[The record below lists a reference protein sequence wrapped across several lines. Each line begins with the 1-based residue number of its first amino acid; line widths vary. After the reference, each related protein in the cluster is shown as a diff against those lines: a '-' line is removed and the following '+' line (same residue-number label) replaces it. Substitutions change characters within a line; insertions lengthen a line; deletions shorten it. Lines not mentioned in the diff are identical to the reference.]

1 MKKQL
6 ITLFINKSKQIF
18 SISLSG
24 IKTLFVL
31 IILSGGIL
39 LGSCKKFLNTTP
51 TDFIL
56 TNTFYESKAQF
67 TNALAAIYGP
77 LSGNNMY
84 GGFFCT
90 QAQPCTDEC
99 YCWNT
104 AIGSP
109 VTYNS
114 LNYTNSSL
122 NSFWQTAYAA
132 IQKAN
137 LIIANKGNAVNI
149 TDTALAEIVGE
160 AKFLR
165 AWYYFLLVQ
174 NFGDIPMR
182 LTPTAGLNN
191 LNIARTPTKD
201 VYAQIVK
208 DMTEAEAVLYLPS
221 NPELAN
227 ASSRVSKLTAE
238 GVLARVCLFMAGY
251 PLNDQTQY
259 ANALMWAKKVQAM
272 GINNL
277 TTNADTLVNVVNLRN
292 MPLAYTATLGNPA
305 YINNGYAQAFV
316 NEATGVYNV
325 KEMMWEADA
334 GFLNPSVAVGG
345 ILGSQIGIQC
355 TNDFVLGK
363 CGPSTSPQ
371 QYLWNLFGSGD
382 LRRDWAIGSYTYNG
396 LTVAS
401 RVFYNA
407 IPGPLLNVLY
417 RPVGKWRREYEPIRG
432 VDKSGWGTTLKYPL
446 LRYSDVLLMLAEA
459 EFMVNG
465 PTQTGLDA
473 INQVRRRGY
482 GLNINIPAPT
492 IDFTVATFTLSA
504 IQDERARELCF
515 ESLRKNDLIRWG
527 IYLQRCQQA
536 INYNNTNGYP
546 KGLVSIA
553 NLSFINALAGGKQ
566 FLLWPIPSSEVLV
579 NNLIV
584 QNPGW

>member
-6 ITLFINKSKQIF
+6 ITSFINKSKQIF

-24 IKTLFVL
+24 VKPLFVI
-31 IILSGGIL
+31 IILAAGIL

-51 TDFIL
+51 TGFIQ
-56 TNTFYESKAQF
+56 TNTFYTSKAQF
-67 TNALAAIYGP
+67 ISALALIYGP
-77 LSGNNMY
+77 LVSSNMY
-84 GGFFCT
+84 GGFLCVL
-90 QAQPCTDEC
+90 AQESGSDEC
-99 YCWNT
+99 Y
-104 AIGSP
+104 S
-109 VTYNS
+109 NS
-114 LNYTNSSL
+114 TLNAPLPTNSFNYTLSGL
-122 NSFWQTAYAA
+122 NTFWQTAYAA
-132 IQKAN
+132 IEKAN

-149 TDTALAEIVGE
+149 DDATLAEIVGE

-174 NFGDIPMR
+174 NFGDVPMK
-182 LTPTAGLNN
+182 LTPTVGQNN

-259 ANALMWAKKVQAM
+259 ANALMWAKKVQAT
-272 GINNL
+272 GVNSL
-277 TTNADTLVNVVNLRN
+277 TTNADTLANVVNLRN
-292 MPLAYTATLGNPA
+292 MPLAYPAILGNPA
-305 YINNGYAQAFV
+305 YKNNGYAQAFV

-334 GFLNPSVAVGG
+334 GFLNSAVNVGG
-345 ILGSQIGIQC
+345 IIGSQIGIAC
-355 TNDFVLGK
+355 SNDFVLGR
-363 CGPSTSPQ
+363 GSPSTYAQ
-371 QYLWNLFGSGD
+371 QYLWNLFSPGD
-382 LRRDWAIGSYTYNG
+382 LRRDWAIAPYNYTT
-396 LTVAS
+396 LPVAS
-401 RVFYNA
+401 RIFFNGV
-407 IPGPLLNVLY
+407 PGPTLAVLT
-417 RPVGKWRREYEPIRG
+417 RPVAKWRREYEPIRG
-432 VDKSGWGTTLKYPL
+432 VDKSGWPTTIKYPL

-482 GLNINIPAPT
+482 GLNINMPAPT
-492 IDFTVATFTLSA
+492 VDIKVATFTLSA

-527 IYLQRCQQA
+527 IYLQRCQEV

-546 KGLVSIA
+546 MYRVSGA
-553 NLSFINALAGGKQ
+553 NLSFINTLAGGKQ
-566 FLLWPIPSSEVLV
+566 FLLWPIPSSEILV
-579 NNLIV
+579 NNLVV